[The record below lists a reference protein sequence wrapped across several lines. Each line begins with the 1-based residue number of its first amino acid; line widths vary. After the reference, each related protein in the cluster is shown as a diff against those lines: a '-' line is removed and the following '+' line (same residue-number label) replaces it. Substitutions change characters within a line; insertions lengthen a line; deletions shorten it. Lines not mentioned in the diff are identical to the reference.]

1 MIDFYSCKRADWICS
16 YHEYLKRKLVVIV
29 YLSSYPRSGNFWL
42 ITIVANILGVLPVD
56 IHLYYDKPV
65 EMEEYSSST
74 YKSYGIQV
82 ELFPALRPLRVDELR
97 SLLVLYRHELS
108 SHFHVGL
115 KQGGLESIV
124 QRKAIREALAADEE
138 VYFLKTHLLPYEK
151 YFPGEK
157 VVQIVRH
164 PGASIWSYY
173 LFLNRNFQ
181 PRYSLKDVL
190 TGSVPFRLF
199 LNTNFQPRYSLED
212 VLTGRVPFGAWSDYH
227 QKWLNAVSSLG
238 NQYFRLSYEGL
249 FGHEEDY
256 GRKIGE
262 WLGLPVLGKSVPSF
276 SYFQSL
282 SSHLVR
288 KGDPDDWKLHFS
300 DEQMT
305 MLFETHGNTM
315 KLLGYS

>member
-1 MIDFYSCKRADWICS
+1 M
-16 YHEYLKRKLVVIV
+16 IV

-181 PRYSLKDVL
+181 PRYSL
-190 TGSVPFRLF
+190 
-199 LNTNFQPRYSLED
+199 ED

-249 FGHEEDY
+249 FEHEEDY

-262 WLGLPVLGKSVPSF
+262 WLGLPVLGKSVPAF

-300 DEQMT
+300 EEQMT

-315 KLLGYS
+315 KLLGYG